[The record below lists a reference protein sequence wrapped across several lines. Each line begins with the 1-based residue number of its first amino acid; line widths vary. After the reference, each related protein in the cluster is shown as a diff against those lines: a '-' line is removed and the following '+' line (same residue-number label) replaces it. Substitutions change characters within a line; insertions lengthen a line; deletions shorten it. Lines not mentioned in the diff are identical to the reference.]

1 MIKHVFGRKL
11 KRDVHE
17 RNALFKSLLT
27 ELVMHERIQSTE
39 EKIKAIK
46 ADADKLVTKAKYED
60 RLHAY
65 TLLQPLVSS
74 QAVNKLINE
83 IGPRFSHR
91 QGGYTR
97 VIKMDRRFN
106 DNARMAMIEWTEKT
120 NGESRI
126 ENGKLEK
133 GTNRKIATKE
143 ATAQTSLKS
152 PKKSTSTKAK
162 TSKVVEKKPAT
173 KKVTKKEAAK

>member
-11 KRDVHE
+11 KRDSNE

-74 QAVNKLINE
+74 DAVNKLLNE
-83 IGPRFSHR
+83 IAPRFADR

-97 VIKMDRRFN
+97 VIKINRRFN
-106 DNARMAMIEWTEKT
+106 DNARMAMIEWTERANVELKT
-120 NGESRI
+120 KNVKGEKQM
-126 ENGKLEK
+126 N
-133 GTNRKIATKE
+133 
-143 ATAQTSLKS
+143 ATAQTSPKS
-152 PKKSTSTKAK
+152 QTAPKNKKTKAAPKKKA
-162 TSKVVEKKPAT
+162 AT
-173 KKVTKKEAAK
+173 KKVTKKEDAK